1 MDLPEND
8 LFRSLYQHLDQ
19 HMVLIGVDPEN
30 YRFRFFALY
39 GGARLLVNL
48 NGNENCTALHLDA
61 LYPVFAPK
69 KHHAALLE
77 KFAAHNVRHFLG
89 NLQLDTSDGEIAAI
103 WSSPMEEAQAL
114 SDEACQHLVGMVL
127 DTVCSGGRQMLELEY
142 GLPQAVQ
149 DEIRL
154 LTDTPPAGK
163 E

>member
-1 MDLPEND
+1 
-8 LFRSLYQHLDQ
+8 
-19 HMVLIGVDPEN
+19 
-30 YRFRFFALY
+30 
-39 GGARLLVNL
+39 
-48 NGNENCTALHLDA
+48 
-61 LYPVFAPK
+61 
-69 KHHAALLE
+69 
-77 KFAAHNVRHFLG
+77 
-89 NLQLDTSDGEIAAI
+89 
-103 WSSPMEEAQAL
+103 MEEAQAL